1 MSILKVAKTTQ
12 ACLKCNT
19 YGWAGV
25 GKTYAAGQIAIGLAN
40 LIQSKKPI
48 AFFDSETGSD
58 FWIDRIEQLTGIR
71 PVVAKTRAFSD
82 LLEGLEEAAGTCDIA
97 IVDSATHFWRELIDA
112 YKRSL
117 VKTKKMSQD
126 GRLAFQH
133 WDYLKGEWR
142 KFTDSFVNNRLH
154 MIVCGRAGNEWDYFK
169 DDDGKMDLRKTG
181 TRMAAEKEFGFEP
194 GLVLENERFTKIQW
208 EENPKAKGFIYTIT
222 VLKDRWPD
230 SAIVGKQF
238 AFDPEKRNGDNP
250 VFEALLPHISRLNL
264 GGEQMGLDVSRT
276 SESMFPD
283 GQGDYERKRKEKAI
297 ILEAMEAF
305 IPFAIPGSTA
315 TEKKR
320 KQELIQIGFGTMSW
334 TSVKE
339 RCLPELRA
347 GFRSIV
353 NEINADREKEELEPF
368 DMPIEAREPEQKGEE
383 ADEPNTEYEQ
393 SPTI

>member
-1 MSILKVAKTTQ
+1 MSILTTAKTTQ
-12 ACLKCNT
+12 ACLKCNI
-19 YGWAGV
+19 YGWSGA
-25 GKTYAAGQIAIGLAN
+25 GKTYAAAQIAIGLAN
-40 LIQSKKPI
+40 LAQSKKPI

-58 FWIDRIEQLTGIR
+58 FWIDQIEQLTGTR

-117 VKTKKMSQD
+117 IKKKRMSED

-169 DDDGKMDLRKTG
+169 DETGKMELRKTG
-181 TRMAAEKEFGFEP
+181 TKMAAEKEFGFEP
-194 GLVLENERFTKIQW
+194 SLVLENERISKVELYEDAT
-208 EENPKAKGFIYTIT
+208 AKGFVYTIT

-230 SAIVGKQF
+230 SSIVGQTLE
-238 AFDPEKRNGDNP
+238 FDPEKRNGDNP
-250 VFEALLPHISRLNL
+250 VFVALLPHISRLNL

-276 SESMFPD
+276 SEGMFPD

-297 ILEAMEAF
+297 VLEAISEF
-305 IPFAIPGSTA
+305 IPYAISGKTA
-315 TEKKR
+315 AETKR
-320 KQELIQIGFGTMSW
+320 KKELLQNAFGTMSW
-334 TSVKE
+334 KSVEE
-339 RCLPELRA
+339 RCVSELRA

-353 NEINADREKEELEPF
+353 NDVNADREKEEMEPL
-368 DMPIEAREPEQKGEE
+368 DMPIEARGPEQKGEE
-383 ADEPNTEYEQ
+383 ADEPSAEYEQ
-393 SPTI
+393 STAV